1 MPLPLTIAT
10 SDAEERKKTS
20 LRQVFPQYILKLFL
34 YYFVNIASDT
44 VYSSHVP
51 SIVAFLGSTAP
62 PWVLDTGLHLV
73 DGKVAKMLND
83 TWNSDRLNGD
93 FNESADYNF
102 QYLLY
107 QAFSNYTSGHFL
119 NLATN
124 GGLLHSPL

>member
-1 MPLPLTIAT
+1 M
-10 SDAEERKKTS
+10 
-20 LRQVFPQYILKLFL
+20 LKLFL
-34 YYFVNIASDT
+34 YYSVNIASDT
-44 VYSSHVP
+44 VYSPNVP
-51 SIVAFLGSTAP
+51 SIVAILNSTAP

-83 TWNSDRLNGD
+83 TWNSDRLNKD
-93 FNESADYNF
+93 FKDSTGYNF

-107 QAFSNYTSGHFL
+107 QAFYNYTSGHFL